1 MINLTLERLDA
12 VCGYAELLG
21 GQVAKHRHHAGRAY
35 APVLPQI
42 GYLAFAFLADQ
53 NVHHRAFALKQFFN
67 KTLANEAG
75 GTGDEILHLDLQLS
89 SLFLPILRVH
99 HSAQTRVGHGVP
111 PLEN

>member
-12 VCGYAELLG
+12 VCGYAELFG
-21 GQVAKHRHHAGRAY
+21 REIAKHRHDARRAY

-53 NVHHRAFALKQFFN
+53 KVHHRAFALKQFFN

-75 GTGDEILHLDLQLS
+75 GTGDKILHVDLELS
-89 SLFLPILRVH
+89 SSFLPILRAR
-99 HSAQTRVGHGVP
+99 HSA
-111 PLEN
+111 